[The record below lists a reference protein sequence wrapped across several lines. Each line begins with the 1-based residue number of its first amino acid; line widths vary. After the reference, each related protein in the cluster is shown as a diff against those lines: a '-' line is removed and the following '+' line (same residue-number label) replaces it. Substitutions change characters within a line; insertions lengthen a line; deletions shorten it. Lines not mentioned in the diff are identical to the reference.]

1 MSHLNTVKSSK
12 PFDDDLPEARYK
24 SLEEAILKLK
34 EWAKNRV
41 GGFDMVVGTKQRGK
55 AFSGDF
61 NRVELRCSR
70 HGTHYTSSKG
80 YRTSS
85 TKKCNCP
92 WKLSIVQRKFDD
104 GVFWCRAYM
113 HEWPRGVPYNNK
125 DTHGGTHPLNGK
137 SIFYSKLLS
146 YYL

>member
-55 AFSGDF
+55 SFSGEF
-61 NRVELRCSR
+61 NRSPLLFIQ
-70 HGTHYTSSKG
+70 SKKEM
-80 YRTSS
+80 TF
-85 TKKCNCP
+85 KK
-92 WKLSIVQRKFDD
+92 
-104 GVFWCRAYM
+104 
-113 HEWPRGVPYNNK
+113 
-125 DTHGGTHPLNGK
+125 
-137 SIFYSKLLS
+137 IFFPSCGSNLL
-146 YYL
+146 L